1 MSYNSVKA
9 LLNRGISRPTL
20 FRVEITGFDSRVD
33 RNLDFLCK
41 AAIVPEVS
49 VQTVTAN
56 GQENLGVVRE
66 QPTFT
71 TYAKP
76 FSITVVSDRDYTVY
90 RAMRSWFDTSIANSN
105 PFAIAAGLIPGGAT
119 QRVQYYNTY
128 PREIQLT
135 KLEQNGLGSYF
146 SPFKVIFHKAY
157 PIRIGQLGLDTEAYD
172 QRMDFNI
179 DFTYETYTLDTFR
192 SFEPADP
199 LFFL

>member
-1 MSYNSVKA
+1 MSYTSVRA
-9 LLNRGISRPTL
+9 LLNKGISRPTL
-20 FRVEITGFDSRVD
+20 FRVEIPKFFDSNVD

-41 AAIVPEVS
+41 AASVPEVA
-49 VQTVTAN
+49 VATMTAN

-90 RAMRSWFDTSIANSN
+90 KAMRAWFDTSIANSN
-105 PFAIAAGLIPGGAT
+105 PFVLGSLGSAT
-119 QRVQYYNTY
+119 QRVQYYDTY
-128 PREIQLT
+128 PRTIQLT

-146 SPFKVIFHKAY
+146 SPFKVIFNKAY

-179 DFTYETYTLDTFR
+179 DFTYETYTLNNFR

-199 LFFL
+199 LFF